1 MDKNTLGISVMAEE
15 ILTLLT
21 LPYQSTFLLKH
32 QETSS
37 IFFHALPPSDVR
49 FFQIRV
55 EFQTLSVL
63 FSAFLTLIS

>member
-1 MDKNTLGISVMAEE
+1 MDTLGISVMAEE

-21 LPYQSTFLLKH
+21 IPYQSTFLLKH

-63 FSAFLTLIS
+63 FSALLTLVS